1 MTHRVL
7 CLLLAGGVVLAGL
20 TFAADDPQGPEEPP
34 VRLKK
39 KNKLDAAKPEPKA
52 EEKPQPE
59 KPPMPP
65 AEDKKPEAQPKEG
78 DMGNPAEEDEQEVLD
93 RVART
98 MKAVQNRLANK
109 ELNDSTRQMQEDIL
123 KDLDSLIKM
132 NENPSDG
139 GGGGADNNNQ
149 DQQNQDQQ
157 NQGEKGQQGQ
167 QGQKKQQGRLGQRGQ
182 QQRQMAQGKQQGQ
195 RRQGSRQQAKGQPN
209 GQQTGNQQ
217 AQANQPQ
224 QPKPNTSNPGNAGI
238 HDPSGMPRR
247 DTDVF
252 KDAWGHLPEAL
263 RAQMNAYSSREQ
275 YMEKHQDLIAQ
286 YYKSIAAQGRKKGN

>member
-1 MTHRVL
+1 MIRGVL
-7 CLLLAGGVVLAGL
+7 CLLLAGVVVLASL
-20 TFAADDPQGPEEPP
+20 ALAADDPKGPEEPP
-34 VRLKK
+34 IRLKK
-39 KNKLDAAKPEPKA
+39 KNQKVDPAKPEPKA
-52 EEKPQPE
+52 EENPQPE

-65 AEDKKPEAQPKEG
+65 GEDKKPEVQPKEG
-78 DMGNPAEEDEQEVLD
+78 DKVNPAEEEEQEVLD

-109 ELNDSTRQMQEDIL
+109 ELNDGTRQMQDDIL

-132 NENPSDG
+132 NEDPPEGS
-139 GGGGADNNNQ
+139 GGGADNNNQ

-157 NQGEKGQQGQ
+157 NQGQKGQ
-167 QGQKKQQGRLGQRGQ
+167 QGQKKQQSRLGGQRGQ
-182 QQRQMAQGKQQGQ
+182 QQMAQGKQQG
-195 RRQGSRQQAKGQPN
+195 RRGQSGRQQANRQPN
-209 GQQTGNQQ
+209 GQQSGNQQ
-217 AQANQPQ
+217 ANNPPQ
-224 QPKPNTSNPGNAGI
+224 QPKPSNSNPQNAGI

-286 YYKSIAAQGRKKGN
+286 YYKSIAAKGQKKGN